1 LSQADAAFSDAARRT
16 VKTAD
21 DSSSVYQAVFD
32 FRDPSTIESI
42 DRLDDAIMGGIS
54 TSSVVPGDGFA
65 KWVGVCRTEGGGFCG
80 FRTNPFTKPLQAN
93 GADGFYLIVRLA
105 SDVDTNR
112 RVWKLST
119 RVRPDRG
126 EMLYQAPLTFEQS
139 STDTWSK
146 IKVPFDSF
154 RLVRGPRFVADGAPL
169 NTTGGLYQVGMTMSK
184 FIFGGDLVPLDNFR
198 DGFFELQIQEIG
210 LYKDGQDVTSL
221 QVTTPEVL
229 TKNEAK
235 KNRSLML
242 KVLAPVSKLFFSE
255 KR

>member
-1 LSQADAAFSDAARRT
+1 
-16 VKTAD
+16 
-21 DSSSVYQAVFD
+21 
-32 FRDPSTIESI
+32 
-42 DRLDDAIMGGIS
+42 
-54 TSSVVPGDGFA
+54 
-65 KWVGVCRTEGGGFCG
+65 
-80 FRTNPFTKPLQAN
+80 
-93 GADGFYLIVRLA
+93 
-105 SDVDTNR
+105 
-112 RVWKLST
+112 
-119 RVRPDRG
+119 
-126 EMLYQAPLTFEQS
+126 
-139 STDTWSK
+139 
-146 IKVPFDSF
+146 
-154 RLVRGPRFVADGAPL
+154 
-169 NTTGGLYQVGMTMSK
+169 MTMSK